1 MPEKFDNDS
10 HANNDILLYK
20 EDFDEVTFLANQMPI
35 FAADIDRI
43 NLDNNTFC
51 DDHPFII
58 IHVRLLAWCR
68 KFKKRKALKKK
79 INEH

>member
-35 FAADIDRI
+35 IAADIDRI

-51 DDHPFII
+51 YDDPFII
-58 IHVRLLAWCR
+58 IHVRLLTWCS
-68 KFKKRKALKKK
+68 KFKKRNTLKKK